1 MADWT
6 TIPDSSIEPGKP
18 IRSIDGLA
26 LRDNPIAITEGA
38 AGAPRNTDASLST
51 TATNT
56 GRDWV
61 LARNALSDVGAVG
74 TYAFL
79 GETSLTT
86 TAPGST
92 RAGSSLRYVGGGSF
106 LAWQDSG
113 NQAFIRANNAYGNTP
128 SGTWRC
134 MGHSQHQIG
143 GGDISNVYPAT
154 LWLRI
159 S

>member
-26 LRDNPIAITEGA
+26 LRDNPVAIAEGA
-38 AGAPRNTDASLST
+38 AGAPRVNSD
-51 TATNT
+51 TAINFVGYGTGTVNQKNWILGRTSQANT
-56 GRDWV
+56 GDI
-61 LARNALSDVGAVG
+61 G

-79 GETSLTT
+79 YHT
-86 TAPGST
+86 TAVQQTPGST
-92 RAGSSLRYVGGGSF
+92 VAGSSLRY
-106 LAWQDSG
+106 A
-113 NQAFIRANNAYGNTP
+113 NAYTDGNSLDGYGTVAAT
-128 SGTWRC
+128 GTWRC
-134 MGHSQHQIG
+134 MGHTAVFG
-143 GGDISNVYPAT
+143 GINVNLSDTQLRIT

>member
-26 LRDNPIAITEGA
+26 LRDNPIAAFEGA
-38 AGAPRNTDASLST
+38 SGAPRLADAALGPAASAT
-51 TATNT
+51 TA

-61 LARNALSDVGAVG
+61 LARTALADVGAVG

-79 GETSLTT
+79 K
-86 TAPGST
+86 TASAINADIAAGAT
-92 RAGSSLRYVGGGSF
+92 RAGSELRYAGVTEDGGIGSP
-106 LAWQDSG
+106 
-113 NQAFIRANNAYGNTP
+113 FIGTSSSPA
-128 SGTWRC
+128 GTWRC
-134 MGHSQHQIG
+134 MGFIDYRGQSG
-143 GGDISNVYPAT
+143 TLGTT

-159 S
+159 A

>member
-1 MADWT
+1 MT
-6 TIPDSSIEPGKP
+6 TYTSIPNSSLEPGKP

-38 AGAPRNTDASLST
+38 SGAPKIAAAALQ
-51 TATNT
+51 T
-56 GRDWV
+56 GANERDWV
-61 LARNALSDVGAVG
+61 LARTAAADVGAVG

-79 GETSLTT
+79 GVPFGSYATYT
-86 TAPGST
+86 PGST
-92 RAGSSLRYVGGGSF
+92 ASGSSLRYTGSAS
-106 LAWQDSG
+106 LTQSG
-113 NQAFIRANNAYGNTP
+113 TP

-134 MGHSQHQIG
+134 MGYTSYVSDGEG
-143 GGDISNVYPAT
+143 GYFVVSSS

>member
-1 MADWT
+1 MATWT

-18 IRSIDGLA
+18 IRSIDGIA
-26 LRDNPIAITEGA
+26 LRDNPIAIAEGA
-38 AGAPRNTDASLST
+38 SGAPRIEDAALD
-51 TATNT
+51 ATVTNA

-61 LARNALSDVGAVG
+61 LARTAAAGAGAVG

-79 GETSLTT
+79 SRGTTSTSAGDTVAGSALRYAGAPSNFTLGVSL
-86 TAPGST
+86 PGSLAVPT
-92 RAGSSLRYVGGGSF
+92 GG
-106 LAWQDSG
+106 A
-113 NQAFIRANNAYGNTP
+113 P

-134 MGHSQHQIG
+134 VGQTGVSTSG
-143 GGDISNVYPAT
+143 NVGTTAIAT